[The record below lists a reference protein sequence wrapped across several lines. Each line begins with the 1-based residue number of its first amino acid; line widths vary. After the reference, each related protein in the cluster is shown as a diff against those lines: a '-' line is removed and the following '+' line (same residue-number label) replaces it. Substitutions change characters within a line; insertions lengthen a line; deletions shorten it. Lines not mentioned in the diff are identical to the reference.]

1 MNQLSPWQVSEQNR
15 QSEKLADWLE
25 CSDDLNRL
33 LSAAVVNRSF
43 CRKLLAAPAD
53 AVAEGYN
60 GYRFVLT
67 KREMDVLDAI
77 RAQTI
82 ADFAQELF
90 RRLGQ
95 KEVSAKPHLISAK
108 AQVRY
113 H

>member
-1 MNQLSPWQVSEQNR
+1 MNQLAPWQVSEQNR

-43 CRKLLAAPAD
+43 CRKLLAAPTE

-60 GYRFVLT
+60 GYRFMLT
-67 KREMDVLDAI
+67 EREMDVLDAI

-82 ADFAQELF
+82 ADFAQELIW
-90 RRLGQ
+90 RLSQ
-95 KEVSAKPHLISAK
+95 NEVPSKPRLVGVK
-108 AQVRY
+108 AQIRY